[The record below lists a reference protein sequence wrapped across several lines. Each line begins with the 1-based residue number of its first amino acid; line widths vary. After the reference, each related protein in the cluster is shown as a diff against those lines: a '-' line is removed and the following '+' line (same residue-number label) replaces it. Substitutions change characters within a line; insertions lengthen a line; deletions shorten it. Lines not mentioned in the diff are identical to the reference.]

1 MWTGNKK
8 LDELRSKAAAEPSGV
23 IKVSIEELNQI
34 LPIIESNSGGNAG
47 YASPPS
53 QGVQNGGNYV
63 PNLDNI
69 TEVKTIL
76 IGNHKWK
83 IAGDVTVPKD
93 EIWAVNADGT
103 KQIFKI

>member
-1 MWTGNKK
+1 MKEKEAKQIVESEFGDLEKEDKSQYNALVSLLVKYG
-8 LDELRSKAAAEPSGV
+8 AEP
-23 IKVSIEELNQI
+23 Q
-34 LPIIESNSGGNAG
+34 P
-47 YASPPS
+47 
-53 QGVQNGGNYV
+53 VQNSGNYV

-103 KQIFKI
+103 KQVFKI